1 MPPRSPSFALAGLLA
16 LCAAASSATARPA
29 TARPATGGSAG
40 LRIGVRIVADCSRP
54 GTPGTPGEPACRP
67 AQQRSDGRQ
76 PVPAQVT
83 ALSPTIE
90 AARPGQP
97 ALVTVTY

>member
-1 MPPRSPSFALAGLLA
+1 MPPRSLSFALASLLV
-16 LCAAASSATARPA
+16 LCAAASSV

-54 GTPGTPGEPACRP
+54 GTPHEPACRP

-83 ALSPTIE
+83 ALSPAIP
-90 AARPGQP
+90 ASGPGQP
-97 ALVTVTY
+97 PLATVTY

>member
-29 TARPATGGSAG
+29 TGGSAG
-40 LRIGVRIVADCSRP
+40 LRIGARIVADCSR
-54 GTPGTPGEPACRP
+54 PGTPGEPACRP

-90 AARPGQP
+90 AARPGHP

>member
-1 MPPRSPSFALAGLLA
+1 MPPRSLSFALASLLV
-16 LCAAASSATARPA
+16 LCAAASSV

-54 GTPGTPGEPACRP
+54 GTPHEPACRP

-83 ALSPTIE
+83 ALSPAIP
-90 AARPGQP
+90 ASGLGQP
-97 ALVTVTY
+97 PLATVTY

>member
-16 LCAAASSATARPA
+16 LCAAASSA

-54 GTPGTPGEPACRP
+54 GTPGEPACRP

-76 PVPAQVT
+76 RLPAQVT

>member
-1 MPPRSPSFALAGLLA
+1 MPPRSPSVVLASLLA
-16 LCAAASSATARPA
+16 LCAAASPA
-29 TARPATGGSAG
+29 TARPAAGGSAG
-40 LRIGVRIVADCSRP
+40 LRIGVRIVADCSHP
-54 GTPGTPGEPACRP
+54 GPPREAACQP

-83 ALSPTIE
+83 ALSPAGG

-97 ALVTVTY
+97 AVVTITY

>member
-29 TARPATGGSAG
+29 TGGSAG
-40 LRIGVRIVADCSRP
+40 LRIGVRIVADCSR
-54 GTPGTPGEPACRP
+54 PGTPGEPACRP